1 LKEKPLQSS
10 SDHHAAR
17 TEAAG
22 EAVG

>member
-10 SDHHAAR
+10 SAHHAAKS
-17 TEAAG
+17 EAAG